1 MCLSSSDFCFCG
13 QKRKIDMKRTT
24 NYDLPTWEKDDFIR
38 MQDFND
44 LTGKLD
50 AALKSGADAQTA
62 LQNAIKAVK
71 ATAENAYSS
80 ANKPYV
86 AGSYTGNGGTQ
97 TVDLGFKP
105 RFLVISRGFDKG
117 DYSADY
123 ALFAGTP
130 EQIDSWMAK
139 VVSIT
144 DTGFTVKMATY
155 NTSTCPQLWLNTSG
169 KTYSYIAFR

>member
-1 MCLSSSDFCFCG
+1 
-13 QKRKIDMKRTT
+13 MKRTT

-38 MQDFND
+38 IQDFND

-80 ANKPYV
+80 ANKPYI

-155 NTSTCPQLWLNTSG
+155 NTSTCPQLWLNTGG
-169 KTYSYIAFR
+169 KTYSYLALR

>member
-1 MCLSSSDFCFCG
+1 
-13 QKRKIDMKRTT
+13 MKRTT

-169 KTYSYIAFR
+169 RTYSYLALR

>member
-1 MCLSSSDFCFCG
+1 
-13 QKRKIDMKRTT
+13 MKRTI

-50 AALKSGADAQTA
+50 TALKSGADAQTA

-155 NTSTCPQLWLNTSG
+155 NTSTCPQLWLNTGG

>member
-1 MCLSSSDFCFCG
+1 
-13 QKRKIDMKRTT
+13 MKRTI

-144 DTGFTVKMATY
+144 DTGFTVKMAAY

-169 KTYSYIAFR
+169 RTYSYIAFR

>member
-1 MCLSSSDFCFCG
+1 
-13 QKRKIDMKRTT
+13 MKRTT

-80 ANKPYV
+80 ANKPYI

-155 NTSTCPQLWLNTSG
+155 NTSTCPQLWLNTGG

>member
-1 MCLSSSDFCFCG
+1 
-13 QKRKIDMKRTT
+13 MKRTT

-123 ALFAGTP
+123 ALFSGTP

-144 DTGFTVKMATY
+144 DTGFTVKMAAY

-169 KTYSYIAFR
+169 RTYSYIAFR

>member
-1 MCLSSSDFCFCG
+1 
-13 QKRKIDMKRTT
+13 MKRTT

-117 DYSADY
+117 NYSADY

>member
-1 MCLSSSDFCFCG
+1 
-13 QKRKIDMKRTT
+13 MKRTT

-50 AALKSGADAQTA
+50 TALKSGADAQTA

>member
-1 MCLSSSDFCFCG
+1 
-13 QKRKIDMKRTT
+13 MKRTT

-71 ATAENAYSS
+71 ATAEDAYSS

-169 KTYSYIAFR
+169 KTYSYLALR

>member
-1 MCLSSSDFCFCG
+1 MCLSSSDFYFCG

-155 NTSTCPQLWLNTSG
+155 NTSTCPQLWLNTGG
-169 KTYSYIAFR
+169 KTYSYLALR

>member
-1 MCLSSSDFCFCG
+1 
-13 QKRKIDMKRTT
+13 MKRTT

-155 NTSTCPQLWLNTSG
+155 NTSTCPQLWLNTGG
-169 KTYSYIAFR
+169 KTYSYIALR

>member
-1 MCLSSSDFCFCG
+1 
-13 QKRKIDMKRTT
+13 MKRTT

>member
-1 MCLSSSDFCFCG
+1 
-13 QKRKIDMKRTT
+13 MKRTT
-24 NYDLPTWEKDDFIR
+24 NYNLPTWEKDDFIR

-155 NTSTCPQLWLNTSG
+155 NTSTCPQLWLNTGG

>member
-1 MCLSSSDFCFCG
+1 
-13 QKRKIDMKRTT
+13 MKRTT

-80 ANKPYV
+80 ANKPYI

>member
-1 MCLSSSDFCFCG
+1 
-13 QKRKIDMKRTT
+13 
-24 NYDLPTWEKDDFIR
+24 

>member
-1 MCLSSSDFCFCG
+1 MCLSSSDFYFCG

-155 NTSTCPQLWLNTSG
+155 NTSTCPQLWLNTGG

>member
-1 MCLSSSDFCFCG
+1 
-13 QKRKIDMKRTT
+13 MKRTT

-80 ANKPYV
+80 ANKPYI

-139 VVSIT
+139 VVCIT

-169 KTYSYIAFR
+169 KTYSYLALR

>member
-1 MCLSSSDFCFCG
+1 MCLSSSDFYFCG

-86 AGSYTGNGGTQ
+86 AGNYTGNGGTQ

>member
-1 MCLSSSDFCFCG
+1 
-13 QKRKIDMKRTT
+13 MKRTT

-71 ATAENAYSS
+71 VTAENAYSS

-169 KTYSYIAFR
+169 KTYSYLALR

>member
-1 MCLSSSDFCFCG
+1 
-13 QKRKIDMKRTT
+13 MKRTT

-80 ANKPYV
+80 ANKPYI

-169 KTYSYIAFR
+169 RTYSYIAFR

>member
-1 MCLSSSDFCFCG
+1 MCLSSSDFYFCG

-80 ANKPYV
+80 ANKPYI

-155 NTSTCPQLWLNTSG
+155 NTSTCPQLWLNTGG
-169 KTYSYIAFR
+169 KTYSYLALR

>member
-1 MCLSSSDFCFCG
+1 
-13 QKRKIDMKRTT
+13 MKRTT

-50 AALKSGADAQTA
+50 AALKAGADAQAA

-169 KTYSYIAFR
+169 KTYSYLALR

>member
-1 MCLSSSDFCFCG
+1 
-13 QKRKIDMKRTT
+13 MKRTT

-50 AALKSGADAQTA
+50 ATLKSGADAQTA

>member
-1 MCLSSSDFCFCG
+1 
-13 QKRKIDMKRTT
+13 MKRTT

-80 ANKPYV
+80 ANKPSI
-86 AGSYTGNGGTQ
+86 AGSYTGTGGTQ

-169 KTYSYIAFR
+169 KTYSYLALR

>member
-1 MCLSSSDFCFCG
+1 
-13 QKRKIDMKRTT
+13 MKRTT

-50 AALKSGADAQTA
+50 AALKSGADAQTS

-80 ANKPYV
+80 ANKPYI

>member
-1 MCLSSSDFCFCG
+1 
-13 QKRKIDMKRTT
+13 MKRTT

-80 ANKPYV
+80 ANKPYI

-144 DTGFTVKMATY
+144 NRGFTVKMAAY

-169 KTYSYIAFR
+169 RTYSYIAFR

>member
-1 MCLSSSDFCFCG
+1 
-13 QKRKIDMKRTT
+13 MKRTT

-144 DTGFTVKMATY
+144 NRGFTVKMATY